1 MFNPFVDFSN
11 FTTEQLNEKKSELQ
25 KKVMGVSN
33 DRIRDQIYAMINQ
46 IDLMLYDRHV
56 LEKNKQIDELEEHD
70 TSLSIG

>member
-25 KKVMGVSN
+25 KKVIGISN

-56 LEKNKQIDELEEHD
+56 LEKSKQIDELEEHD
-70 TSLSIG
+70 NSLSIG

>member
-25 KKVMGVSN
+25 KKVIGISN

-56 LEKNKQIDELEEHD
+56 LEKVNK
-70 TSLSIG
+70 

>member
-25 KKVMGVSN
+25 KKVMGISN

-56 LEKNKQIDELEEHD
+56 LEKNKQIEDVEEHD
-70 TSLSIG
+70 NSLSIG

>member
-25 KKVMGVSN
+25 KKVMGIGN

-56 LEKNKQIDELEEHD
+56 LEKNKQIEDLEEHD
-70 TSLSIG
+70 NSLSIG

>member
-11 FTTEQLNEKKSELQ
+11 FTIEQLNEKKSELQ

-56 LEKNKQIDELEEHD
+56 LEKNEQVDDLEEHD
-70 TSLSIG
+70 NSLSIG

>member
-25 KKVMGVSN
+25 KKVMGISN

-56 LEKNKQIDELEEHD
+56 LEKNKQIDDLEEHD
-70 TSLSIG
+70 NSLSIG

>member
-25 KKVMGVSN
+25 KKVMGISN

-56 LEKNKQIDELEEHD
+56 LEKNKQIDELEEHND
-70 TSLSIG
+70 SLSIG

>member
-25 KKVMGVSN
+25 KKVMGISN

-46 IDLMLYDRHV
+46 IELM
-56 LEKNKQIDELEEHD
+56 I
-70 TSLSIG
+70 

>member
-25 KKVMGVSN
+25 QKVMGISN

-70 TSLSIG
+70 NSLSIG

>member
-25 KKVMGVSN
+25 KKVMGISN

-56 LEKNKQIDELEEHD
+56 LEKNKQIEDLEEHD
-70 TSLSIG
+70 NSLSIG

>member
-25 KKVMGVSN
+25 KKVMGISN

-56 LEKNKQIDELEEHD
+56 LEKSKQIDELEEHD
-70 TSLSIG
+70 NSLSIG

>member
-25 KKVMGVSN
+25 KKVIGISN

-70 TSLSIG
+70 NSLSIG

>member
-11 FTTEQLNEKKSELQ
+11 FTTEQLNEKKSDLQ
-25 KKVMGVSN
+25 KKVMGISN

-70 TSLSIG
+70 NSLSIG

>member
-25 KKVMGVSN
+25 KKVMGISN

-46 IDLMLYDRHV
+46 IDLMLYDRHI

-70 TSLSIG
+70 NSLSIG

>member
-70 TSLSIG
+70 NSLSIG

>member
-25 KKVMGVSN
+25 KKVMGISN

-70 TSLSIG
+70 NSLSIG

>member
-11 FTTEQLNEKKSELQ
+11 FTIEQLNEKKSELQ
-25 KKVMGVSN
+25 KKVMGISN
-33 DRIRDQIYAMINQ
+33 DRIKDQIYAMINQ

-70 TSLSIG
+70 NSLSIG